1 MEEICSADGRTLAW
15 VVRSGFSPPGVHFI
29 GGEEHPLQL
38 GVNTY
43 RGGEAVRA
51 HIHLPR
57 ETVVR
62 EVEEVVHVDH
72 GRVSVD
78 LFDQSGNR
86 AKTLELSSG
95 DTIFFVAGGHGIR
108 VLEDTRIIEV
118 KQGPYSGKVHDK
130 KFI

>member
-1 MEEICSADGRTLAW
+1 MEEICSNDGRTLAW
-15 VVRSGFSPPGVHFI
+15 VVRSGFSPPGAHFI
-29 GGEEHPLQL
+29 GGAEHPLQL

-43 RGGEAVRA
+43 RSGEAVRA

-57 ETVVR
+57 ETVIR

-78 LFDQSGNR
+78 LFDPSGTKER
-86 AKTLELSSG
+86 TLELSSG
-95 DTIFFVAGGHGIR
+95 DTILFVAGGHGIR
-108 VLEDTRIIEV
+108 VMEDTRIIEV

>member
-29 GGEEHPLQL
+29 GGAEHPLQL

-43 RGGEAVRA
+43 RSGEAVRA

-57 ETVVR
+57 EEMIR
-62 EVEEVVHVDH
+62 ELEEVVHVDH

-86 AKTLELSSG
+86 EMTLELSSG
-95 DTIFFVAGGHGIR
+95 DTILFVAGGHGIR

>member
-1 MEEICSADGRTLAW
+1 MEEICSAVGTTLAW
-15 VVRSGFSPPGVHFI
+15 VVRSEFSPPGVHFV

-43 RGGEAVRA
+43 REGEAVKA

-57 ETVVR
+57 KALIR

-78 LFDQSGNR
+78 LFDSSGNR

-95 DTIFFVAGGHGIR
+95 DTILFVTGGHGLRI
-108 VLEDTRIIEV
+108 LEDTRIIEV
-118 KQGPYSGKVHDK
+118 KQGPYSGKVNDK

>member
-1 MEEICSADGRTLAW
+1 MEEIRSSDGKTLAW
-15 VVRSGFSPPGVHFI
+15 LVRSDFSPPGVHFV
-29 GGEEHPLQL
+29 GSTDNPLQL

-43 RGGEAVRA
+43 QGGEAVRA

-57 ETVVR
+57 ETVIH

-72 GRVSVD
+72 GLVSVD
-78 LFDQSGNR
+78 LFDPSGSKAR
-86 AKTLELSSG
+86 TLELSSG
-95 DTIFFVAGGHGIR
+95 DTILFVAGGHGIR
-108 VLEDTRIIEV
+108 MLEDTRIIEV